1 MIGTISSAPV
11 TFLTTSSTGSIDTS
25 GIVAGL
31 TSGTNSM
38 LTQFLDMLGDIL
50 PVAFPILGVT
60 VGLYFCI
67 RLIRRF
73 MA

>member
-1 MIGTISSAPV
+1 MISTIASAPV
-11 TFLTTSSTGSIDTS
+11 SLLTSGGTTGIDTS
-25 GIVAGL
+25 GIVTGL
-31 TSGTNSM
+31 TNGTNSM

>member
-1 MIGTISSAPV
+1 MVSTLANIA
-11 TFLTTSSTGSIDTS
+11 LTGGSTSTTIDTS
-25 GIVAGL
+25 GIVSGL
-31 TSGTNSM
+31 TTGVNSM

-67 RLIRRF
+67 GLVRRF